1 MESKKEKSTTKKVVL
16 HLNMVAYEALARLA
30 KEDDR
35 SIAKTASRLFVASLI
50 NVIKKQVS

>member
-1 MESKKEKSTTKKVVL
+1 MESNKQEKKTKKVVL
-16 HLNMVAYEALARLA
+16 HLDMVAYEALARLA

-50 NVIKKQVS
+50 NLIRKEVS